1 MRLKKVEEKNKE
13 VTSDTT
19 EVRKYNNLREIM
31 DYSFP
36 FSIFYSGVESE
47 TYFKGCYD
55 MGVRDFLMSYHYLQG
70 SKIPLHKRFENFDGI
85 RLFVDSGAYTY
96 QSDPKYLEYSV
107 EDWEKQIKEY
117 LNWARRNKEYIF
129 AIANLDLENLLGNE
143 IVKEW
148 NEKYFEPFMLETG
161 IPVCFIWH
169 YTTGVDMWEKY
180 CERYPYVGFSYV
192 SQEQGELDLSEALSR
207 LKVAEKYNTL
217 VHGMGMT
224 RTSVL
229 PQLPFYT
236 VDSTSWKSGF
246 RYGQVA
252 VWNGEK
258 VQHKKKEEFETKLF
272 PITRTYDLDPPLD
285 EDLIS
290 SFYEPEVLRCC
301 VFAYQKAE
309 EYIRE
314 RLKPL
319 TYWHKPS
326 INKRTKENLTEL
338 KFPDLEWI
346 EKGSQDDWEEYAKE
360 FNISTEDR
368 ETAINCIIDLTCF
381 LNWENEE
388 YSDFIKEVYTDK
400 LIGEL
405 HDQWVNRIVNSVED
419 KVMDLKDFFTDCVL
433 GINDKLLLLGTN
445 FDRMVKERESY
456 IEEEEYDYE
465 DATEEELNNALG
477 KYLPAPKEGDSAPEI
492 SELDDEIF
500 KKEMIVPIRDE
511 KGRLVKGQKM
521 SLRPKK
527 LYSNKYPKLACDV
540 CVNAQRCPEYK
551 AGYVCA
557 YNKMFERYNTRD
569 MGDIVQAMQGIAEF
583 SLVRLQRGMM
593 RETLNGGMPDVAVSN
608 MMNQTLGI
616 LNGLQRLYECGSQEV
631 IRQTKILRADGSQ
644 EMTTHVSNP
653 QSGGILEKIFG
664 GMSSSEVKEEVI
676 ENNNSES

>member
-1 MRLKKVEEKNKE
+1 M
-13 VTSDTT
+13 
-19 EVRKYNNLREIM
+19 M
-31 DYSFP
+31 F
-36 FSIFYSGVESE
+36 
-47 TYFKGCYD
+47 
-55 MGVRDFLMSYHYLQG
+55 
-70 SKIPLHKRFENFDGI
+70 
-85 RLFVDSGAYTY
+85 
-96 QSDPKYLEYSV
+96 
-107 EDWEKQIKEY
+107 
-117 LNWARRNKEYIF
+117 
-129 AIANLDLENLLGNE
+129 
-143 IVKEW
+143 
-148 NEKYFEPFMLETG
+148 
-161 IPVCFIWH
+161 
-169 YTTGVDMWEKY
+169 
-180 CERYPYVGFSYV
+180 
-192 SQEQGELDLSEALSR
+192 
-207 LKVAEKYNTL
+207 
-217 VHGMGMT
+217 
-224 RTSVL
+224 
-229 PQLPFYT
+229 
-236 VDSTSWKSGF
+236 
-246 RYGQVA
+246 
-252 VWNGEK
+252 
-258 VQHKKKEEFETKLF
+258 
-272 PITRTYDLDPPLD
+272 
-285 EDLIS
+285 
-290 SFYEPEVLRCC
+290 
-301 VFAYQKAE
+301 
-309 EYIRE
+309 
-314 RLKPL
+314 
-319 TYWHKPS
+319 
-326 INKRTKENLTEL
+326 
-338 KFPDLEWI
+338 
-346 EKGSQDDWEEYAKE
+346 
-360 FNISTEDR
+360 
-368 ETAINCIIDLTCF
+368 
-381 LNWENEE
+381 
-388 YSDFIKEVYTDK
+388 
-400 LIGEL
+400 
-405 HDQWVNRIVNSVED
+405 
-419 KVMDLKDFFTDCVL
+419 
-433 GINDKLLLLGTN
+433 LLLGTN